1 MSISS
6 IQVKQFLPADQ
17 VIITGNRE
25 CAELACHNQVAGPGF
40 TIMDGNRPI
49 ACGGIRVVG
58 VGIAWF
64 AMTEEAR
71 TNNPMLVIR
80 KAKKKIE
87 EMQRQQELCELFAE
101 SRSCDKWLEHLGF
114 HKVENIFL
122 R

>member
-1 MSISS
+1 MI
-6 IQVKQFLPADQ
+6 VKPFLPADQ
-17 VIITGNRE
+17 VIITGNRNH
-25 CAELACHNQVAGPGF
+25 AELACHNQVAGPGF
-40 TIMDGNRPI
+40 TILDGKTPI
-49 ACGGIRVVG
+49 ACGGIRVQG

-71 TNNPMLVIR
+71 KKHSMSVFS

-87 EMQRQQELCELFAE
+87 EMQREQELCELFATSE
-101 SRSCDKWLEHLGF
+101 DCDSWLKHLGF